1 MKKLLSLFVFAFLLS
16 LALAGCSR
24 DHGYQEKETVSDEAD
39 GKMFLQSTPNRK
51 IIYNVTVD
59 LYIEWNFQEKVNDLI
74 ESIYVDEWTD
84 YLSISDSQA
93 YIIFRI
99 KTQRLDAFIHTLSDF
114 GEVRNL
120 TKKST
125 DISLQYQDN
134 ENRIISLESERA
146 RLVELFEDA
155 DMAEIIQINKR
166 ISEIDKEL
174 GELKG
179 ENAIF
184 DSLIDYSEVKVS
196 VYNETPDIETENYW
210 DKLKKT
216 FNSGIDAFVKFFEY
230 IFLGIVMV
238 FPFLLLSGAAVGT
251 TLLLRKVFKK
261 KKRRSESIKLP
272 DE

>member
-1 MKKLLSLFVFAFLLS
+1 MKGGSAINPQS
-16 LALAGCSR
+16 
-24 DHGYQEKETVSDEAD
+24 EK
-39 GKMFLQSTPNRK
+39 
-51 IIYNVTVD
+51 IYNVTVD

-74 ESIYVDEWTD
+74 ESIYVDEWPIIC
-84 YLSISDSQA
+84 ISDSPHHFPHQNSTFGRPF
-93 YIIFRI
+93 IRWISE
-99 KTQRLDAFIHTLSDF
+99 RLEIDQERDRHF
-114 GEVRNL
+114 L
-120 TKKST
+120 TN
-125 DISLQYQDN
+125 QDN

-179 ENAIF
+179 ENAIY

-196 VYNETPDIETENYW
+196 VYDETPVIETENYW
-210 DKLKKT
+210 HKLEKT

-272 DE
+272 DDRLEPFEFAA

>member
-1 MKKLLSLFVFAFLLS
+1 M
-16 LALAGCSR
+16 
-24 DHGYQEKETVSDEAD
+24 
-39 GKMFLQSTPNRK
+39 
-51 IIYNVTVD
+51 
-59 LYIEWNFQEKVNDLI
+59 
-74 ESIYVDEWTD
+74 
-84 YLSISDSQA
+84 
-93 YIIFRI
+93 
-99 KTQRLDAFIHTLSDF
+99 
-114 GEVRNL
+114 
-120 TKKST
+120 
-125 DISLQYQDN
+125 
-134 ENRIISLESERA
+134 
-146 RLVELFEDA
+146 
-155 DMAEIIQINKR
+155 
-166 ISEIDKEL
+166 
-174 GELKG
+174 KG